1 VSFQSDIKK
10 VRSKATTHLVR
21 PALVRFDV
29 HSWHDLI
36 EMLSQEFPR
45 NETGNQVWA
54 RA

>member
-1 VSFQSDIKK
+1 MV
-10 VRSKATTHLVR
+10 TTHVVR

-36 EMLSQEFPR
+36 EILCQEFPR
-45 NETGNQVWA
+45 NGTGKPGLA